1 MPEAG
6 DIAVEGEAGSFRLRS
21 VGVAFAGQ
29 RVLLHT
35 LADHGYWLLPGG
47 KVRLGETSAGALR
60 REMREELGQNVEI
73 GPLRLVVE
81 NVFREDG
88 RFYHGVGLYHE
99 IARPAELRPEH
110 WAAHHEF
117 RWVDLADLDSIGL
130 RPPGI
135 IPALRDWPGTLTHLT
150 VGSWANG
157 D

>member
-1 MPEAG
+1 MPEDG
-6 DIAVEGEAGSFRLRS
+6 DIAFDGAAGTFRLRS
-21 VGVAFAGQ
+21 VGVAFDGT

-35 LADHGYWLLPGG
+35 LAGAHYWLLPGG

-60 REMREELGQNVEI
+60 REMREELGQDVDV

-81 NVFREDG
+81 NVFHEDG
-88 RFYHGVGLYHE
+88 RVYHGVGLYHE
-99 IARPAELRPEH
+99 IAGPAELRPES

-117 RWVDLADLDSIGL
+117 RWVDMADLDTIGL

-150 VGSWANG
+150 VGSPANG